1 MVIKGQEILI
11 NSMRVFLIIPALF
24 NCVFVVFVK
33 FIAKL
38 ADYLGFG
45 KQGSF

>member
-11 NSMRVFLIIPALF
+11 NSMSVFLIIPALF
-24 NCVFVVFVK
+24 NCIFVK
-33 FIAKL
+33 VIAKL
-38 ADYLGFG
+38 ADYLGLG